1 MQLSFEPFDGRSPHN
16 IIYVVDKED
25 SNRVVGY
32 IRTKSIAST
41 RGIEVNLFDEKYVTF
56 ASTYWEC
63 FGFVKGVQA
72 VLNHMTFSKY
82 IAPAT
87 EVIPIQ
93 TPIERRI

>member
-1 MQLSFEPFDGRSPHN
+1 MQLSFEPFDGRSFYN
-16 IIYVVDKED
+16 IIDVVDKED

-32 IRTKSIAST
+32 IRTKSST
-41 RGIEVNLFDEKYVTF
+41 YSGGIEVDLFDEKYVTF
-56 ASTYWEC
+56 ASTYQEC